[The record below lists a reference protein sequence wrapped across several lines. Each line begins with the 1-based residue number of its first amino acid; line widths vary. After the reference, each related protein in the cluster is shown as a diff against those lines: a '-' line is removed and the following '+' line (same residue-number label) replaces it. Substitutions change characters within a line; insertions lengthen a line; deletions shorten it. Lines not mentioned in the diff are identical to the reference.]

1 MTKSLK
7 YLFIIVL
14 TLSFKSISYS
24 QNFFNEAV
32 DMYNKQKYEDA
43 RFLFERNI
51 VFNPKDANSYLYLA
65 KIYNQEKNQRKEE
78 YNLETTILIEPDN
91 EEALLMLMKIAL
103 EKSNY
108 DQVKKY
114 SETFI
119 KVCKNLCEKNKEI
132 QESLKN
138 LEPEKNESWSK
149 SK

>member
-14 TLSFKSISYS
+14 TLFFKSISYS

-32 DMYNKQKYEDA
+32 DLYNKQKYEDA

>member
-32 DMYNKQKYEDA
+32 DLYNKKKYEDA

-108 DQVKKY
+108 DKVKKY
-114 SETFI
+114 LETFVN
-119 KVCKNLCEKNKEI
+119 VCKNLCEKNKEI

-138 LEPEKNESWSK
+138 LEPEKNES
-149 SK
+149 

>member
-138 LEPEKNESWSK
+138 LEPEKNES
-149 SK
+149 

>member
-1 MTKSLK
+1 MIKVLK
-7 YLFIIVL
+7 YLFIIFSVL
-14 TLSFKSISYS
+14 FFQSFSYS

-32 DMYNKQKYEDA
+32 DLYNKEKYEDA

-108 DQVKKY
+108 DKVKKF
-114 SETFI
+114 SDTFL
-119 KVCKNLCEKNKEI
+119 KVCKNLCEENKEI

-138 LEPEKNESWSK
+138 LEPEKNES
-149 SK
+149 

>member
-7 YLFIIVL
+7 YLFIIIL
-14 TLSFKSISYS
+14 TLFFKSISYS

-32 DMYNKQKYEDA
+32 DLYNKQKYEDA

-138 LEPEKNESWSK
+138 LEPEKNES
-149 SK
+149 

>member
-114 SETFI
+114 SETFV

-138 LEPEKNESWSK
+138 LEPEKNES
-149 SK
+149 